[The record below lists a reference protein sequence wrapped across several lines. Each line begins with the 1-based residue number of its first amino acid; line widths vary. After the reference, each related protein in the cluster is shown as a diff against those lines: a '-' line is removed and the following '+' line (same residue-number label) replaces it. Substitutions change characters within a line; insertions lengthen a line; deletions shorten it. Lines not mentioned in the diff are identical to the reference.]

1 MLKAVTPKSTV
12 NRMSRLV
19 LTRKL
24 NESVVVH
31 QDDKVL
37 LAVKVS
43 KIDRNQ
49 VRLAFDADT
58 KVKIDRQEVFDKPED

>member
-1 MLKAVTPKSTV
+1 MPKADTPKSTV
-12 NRMSRLV
+12 SNMSRLV

-43 KIDRNQ
+43 KVDRNQ
-49 VRLAFDADT
+49 VRLAFDADHDI
-58 KVKIDRQEVFDKPED
+58 KIDRREVYDKPED

>member
-1 MLKAVTPKSTV
+1 
-12 NRMSRLV
+12 MSRLV

-31 QDDKVL
+31 QDDKIL